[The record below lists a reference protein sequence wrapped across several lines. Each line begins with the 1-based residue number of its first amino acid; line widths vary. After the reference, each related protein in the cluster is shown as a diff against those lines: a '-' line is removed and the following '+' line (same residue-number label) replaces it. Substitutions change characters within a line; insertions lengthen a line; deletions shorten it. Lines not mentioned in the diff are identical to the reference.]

1 VALQDVPPEY
11 LVSGEGEREREV
23 KVRHCNVLE
32 WRLAGKYQFAHEE
45 RFIFSGR
52 SCSICG
58 WKGCNI
64 CPARQICRLNRSG
77 GWVGGGG
84 EEESV
89 ELRPGDIV
97 VQYENK
103 HVMQPWADV
112 ILFPATGD
120 LGKFVFP
127 STKPETQAW
136 VAIAGESSFW
146 WEQVETLKEDG
157 RFFLF
162 FF

>member
-1 VALQDVPPEY
+1 MAPQDVPPEY
-11 LVSGEGEREREV
+11 LASGEGGGEREV
-23 KVRHCNVLE
+23 KVRQCNVLE
-32 WRLAGKYQFAHEE
+32 WRLAGKYQCAPEE

-64 CPARQICRLNRSG
+64 CPARQICRSG
-77 GWVGGGG
+77 GVGGQ
-84 EEESV
+84 EESL

-120 LGKFVFP
+120 LDKFVFP
-127 STKPETQAW
+127 STKPQTQAW
-136 VAIAGESSFW
+136 VAVAGESSFW
-146 WEQVETLKEDG
+146 WEHVETLKQDG
-157 RFFLF
+157 MYAREVGR
-162 FF
+162 